1 MIILLLNLVHFILLF
16 SPIVIYFIPIKFM
29 KYIKYIFKYG
39 FLLLLLIP
47 IHWMLLDNKCVF
59 TLVTKYFGDMD
70 DVETESGFSE
80 KYLKWLYQPIMN
92 IIGLEWNSNGLF
104 KMVNLHWGI
113 NFFLLWYFLFFVG
126 KCNLI

>member
-1 MIILLLNLVHFILLF
+1 
-16 SPIVIYFIPIKFM
+16 M